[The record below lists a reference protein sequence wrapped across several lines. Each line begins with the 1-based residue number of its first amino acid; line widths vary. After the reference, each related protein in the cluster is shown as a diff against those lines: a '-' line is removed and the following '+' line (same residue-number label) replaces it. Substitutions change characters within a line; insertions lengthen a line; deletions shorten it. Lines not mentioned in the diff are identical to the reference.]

1 MSAVLHPSTL
11 PQPPPPAQ
19 PQPQQ
24 LPLSQPTAAGTAVVT
39 AAPPARSA
47 RGGVLALVL
56 LALALVL
63 WLLGTGV
70 GSTGLEN
77 LWPALWGQGVDPAA
91 HAMAQ
96 QIVWDIRLPR
106 TLGAWAAGALLG
118 LAGAVAQGLFR
129 NPLADPYLLG
139 SASGAS
145 LGVALA
151 LALFGGGSA
160 GLLGFLGVAKG
171 SVAVSVFSSHW
182 LVRLGLTG
190 AAFVG
195 AVLAV
200 LLTLVLAR
208 GVQHTLRL
216 LLAGVIVGVVLGA
229 LTSLILLLS
238 PDSLQA
244 MQAFMLGS
252 TGFVGWS
259 ACLLMAGVWALCLL
273 LAWVLSRALDG
284 LALGEATAHSLGLPL
299 APLRAALVAV
309 LALATGTAVAQTGL
323 IAFVGLAAP
332 HLVRAAVSVPHGRLM
347 LLSSLMGGALLCA
360 ADLLARGLMAP
371 QELPVGVLTAVLGG
385 GYLLWLMHRRSSP
398 GGLL

>member
-1 MSAVLHPSTL
+1 MTSSLTPSL
-11 PQPPPPAQ
+11 VQPP
-19 PQPQQ
+19 
-24 LPLSQPTAAGTAVVT
+24 TAPGAL
-39 AAPPARSA
+39 RS
-47 RGGVLALVL
+47 RW
-56 LALALVL
+56 LALALLAASLLLVP
-63 WLLGTGV
+63 LGTGV
-70 GSTGLEN
+70 GSMGLEH
-77 LWPALWGQGVDPAA
+77 LWPALFDQHADPGTRE
-91 HAMAQ
+91 MAW

-106 TLGAWAAGALLG
+106 TLGAWCAGALLG

-151 LALFGGGSA
+151 LALMGAGAGMVGGAGSP
-160 GLLGFLGVAKG
+160 L
-171 SVAVSVFSSHW
+171 AVSVFSGHW

-190 AAFVG
+190 AAFAG

-200 LLTLVLAR
+200 LLTLALAR

-229 LTSLILLLS
+229 FTSLILLLS

-244 MQAFMLGS
+244 MQAFLLGS
-252 TGFVGWS
+252 TGFVGWT
-259 ACLLMAGVWALCLL
+259 ACLLMAGVWVLCLVA
-273 LAWVLSRALDG
+273 AWVLSRVLDG

-323 IAFVGLAAP
+323 IAFVGLA
-332 HLVRAAVSVPHGRLM
+332 
-347 LLSSLMGGALLCA
+347 
-360 ADLLARGLMAP
+360 
-371 QELPVGVLTAVLGG
+371 T
-385 GYLLWLMHRRSSP
+385 LWLP
-398 GGLL
+398 IAGNLVGLA

>member
-1 MSAVLHPSTL
+1 MSAL
-11 PQPPPPAQ
+11 
-19 PQPQQ
+19 
-24 LPLSQPTAAGTAVVT
+24 
-39 AAPPARSA
+39 PARG
-47 RGGVLALVL
+47 RW
-56 LALALVL
+56 LALALLCSSLLLVP
-63 WLLGTGV
+63 LGTAV

-77 LWPALWGQGVDPAA
+77 LWPALWGDESGAA
-91 HAMAQ
+91 SRAMAW
-96 QIVWDIRLPR
+96 QIIWDIRLPR
-106 TLGAWAAGALLG
+106 TLGAWCAGALLG

-151 LALFGGGSA
+151 LALMGSGIGLAGGDNGMGSYT
-160 GLLGFLGVAKG
+160 
-171 SVAVSVFSSHW
+171 VSVFSGHW

-190 AAFVG
+190 AAFAG

-200 LLTLVLAR
+200 VLTLVLAR

-238 PDSLQA
+238 PDSMQA
-244 MQAFMLGS
+244 MQAFLLGS
-252 TGFVGWS
+252 TGFVGWT
-259 ACLLMAGVWALCLL
+259 ACLLMAGTWLLCLL
-273 LAWVLSRALDG
+273 AAWALSRVLDG
-284 LALGEATAHSLGLPL
+284 LALGESTAHSLGLPL
-299 APLRAALVAV
+299 APLRAALVGV

-332 HLVRAAVSVPHGRLM
+332 HLVRAVVPVPHGRLM
-347 LLSSLMGGALLCA
+347 VLASAMGAVLLAG

-385 GYLLWLMHRRSSP
+385 VYLLWLMHRRT
-398 GGLL
+398 GGLA